1 MSTVE
6 GGVNII
12 NNGLILCLDSANTKS
27 YNGIS
32 NTWYDLSPSF
42 NNGTL
47 LNGVTFSNV
56 KGGIMVFDGV
66 NDYISL
72 SNRTTS
78 SFTIGCWLKTTATSL
93 SGSQAY
99 DGNGIIWS
107 DVGGIANDFI
117 LSILNNKAA
126 WFTGDVTTTISST
139 TTINTGSW
147 FYLTVVKNGS
157 NNTKQLFING
167 VLESSGVSSSTLL
180 TDNSNIIIGGNTI
193 DSRYF
198 NGNISIVQI
207 YNRVLSTNEIEQN
220 YNAIK
225 KRYEL

>member
-1 MSTVE
+1 
-6 GGVNII
+6 
-12 NNGLILCLDSANTKS
+12 
-27 YNGIS
+27 
-32 NTWYDLSPSF
+32 
-42 NNGTL
+42 
-47 LNGVTFSNV
+47 
-56 KGGIMVFDGV
+56 
-66 NDYISL
+66 
-72 SNRTTS
+72 
-78 SFTIGCWLKTTATSL
+78 LKTTATSL

-117 LSILNNKAA
+117 LAILNDKAA

-147 FYLTVVKNGS
+147 FYLTAVKNGS

-180 TDNSNIIIGGNTI
+180 IDNSNIIIGGNTI

-198 NGNISIVQI
+198 NGNISMIQI
-207 YNRVLSTNEIEQN
+207 YNRVLTTTEIEQN

>member
-1 MSTVE
+1 MNGTTFSSVN
-6 GGVNII
+6 GGV
-12 NNGLILCLDSANTKS
+12 
-27 YNGIS
+27 
-32 NTWYDLSPSF
+32 
-42 NNGTL
+42 
-47 LNGVTFSNV
+47 
-56 KGGIMVFDGV
+56 MVFDGS

-117 LSILNNKAA
+117 LAILNDKAA

-147 FYLTVVKNGS
+147 FYLTAVKNGS

-180 TDNSNIIIGGNTI
+180 IDNSNIIIGGNTI

-198 NGNISIVQI
+198 NGNISMIQI
-207 YNRVLSTNEIEQN
+207 YNRVLTTTEIEQN